1 MDIRFMLMSIRLFIF
16 LFIMTKAKFIL
27 FSLVF
32 TFVAALAGAA
42 NVEVRYG
49 YALEKPE
56 SAYGSYTSAKGAIY
70 IPAEVAQLYKG
81 TKVTGVQVGLLA
93 EASSVNVF
101 VTKNLNGTSLATG
114 SAQNVASGAT
124 VINTTS
130 EYVIDGEGFYVGYS
144 YSGSSASL
152 GCCDFKN
159 ENGCWVNT
167 GSGWLNASSEGKTLS
182 IRAVISGDA
191 SELPNDFAILNVQG
205 QTVECN
211 QASTVTLNLV
221 SFSPTLVRKCEL
233 AYSVDGGAEKTLTPK
248 GFVMSTN
255 TEKQISFTIDPFE
268 EVGTHTVKVRI
279 KSIAGSDTDAY
290 SANNSA
296 EGTVE
301 VKRLIPKKRFFMET
315 STSLDCGWCPRA
327 KVAMENF
334 YESLPD
340 NFVGVEVFG
349 MESGDMYTSSYND
362 FVLDYT
368 PTCEIDRD
376 AASMCYGDAGTL
388 AAYMN
393 AMGYTSDVQVDV
405 EGAFVDNS
413 TTQINAKATATFV
426 NAKSNLSY
434 RWSFIVTEDGVP
446 GTQKNYYANNANGKM
461 GGWES
466 RDAMAKYNHDHV
478 ARYNYG
484 FSGFLGSV
492 PTAVTAFEPV
502 EYTKVL
508 DLPGTV
514 IDNSKLRLIAIL
526 IDNNSGKIVNAAE
539 TKLTGAAT
547 SIADLQSASQP
558 NFRIEGHSVLSSGN
572 AKSIEVYSMSGARCS
587 SANLPS
593 GAYIVKIANGNGVE
607 THKIFIGK

>member
-1 MDIRFMLMSIRLFIF
+1 MSIRLFVF
-16 LFIMTKAKFIL
+16 LFIMIKAKIFL
-27 FSLVF
+27 LSLAFSLF
-32 TFVAALAGAA
+32 ASLADAA
-42 NVEVRYG
+42 NVEVHYG

-56 SAYGSYTSAKGAIY
+56 SSYGLYSSAKGAIY
-70 IPAEVAQLYKG
+70 IPADIAKLYKG
-81 TKVTGVQVGLLA
+81 TKVTGVQVGLVA

-101 VTKNLNGTSLATG
+101 VTKDLNGTSLATG
-114 SAQNVASGAT
+114 TAQNVASGAT
-124 VINTTS
+124 VVKTTS

-182 IRAVISGDA
+182 IRAVISGEA
-191 SELPNDFAILNVQG
+191 SELPNDFAVLNVQG
-205 QTVECN
+205 QMVECN

-233 AYSVDGGAEKTLTPK
+233 AYSVDGGEEKTLTPK

-255 TEKQISFTIDPFE
+255 TEKQISFSIEPFE
-268 EVGTHTVKVRI
+268 TIGSHSVKVRI
-279 KSIAGSDTDAY
+279 KSIAGSETDAY
-290 SANNSA
+290 AGNNSA

-349 MESGDMYTSSYND
+349 MESGDMYTSSYTD

-405 EGAFVDNS
+405 EGAFVGNS
-413 TTQINAKATATFV
+413 TTQINATATATFV
-426 NAKSNLSY
+426 NPKSNLSY

-446 GTQKNYYANNANGKM
+446 GTQKNYYANNTNGKM
-461 GGWES
+461 GGWEN
-466 RDAMAKYNHDHV
+466 RDAMAKFNHDHV

-484 FSGFLGSV
+484 FSGFQGSV
-492 PTAVTAFEPV
+492 PNVVSAFEPV
-502 EYTKVL
+502 EYSRVL

-514 IDNSKLRLIAIL
+514 IDNSKLHLIAIL

-539 TKLTGAAT
+539 TQLTGSAT

-558 NFRIEGHSVLSSGN
+558 NFRIEGHSVLSSSDAN
-572 AKSIEVYSMSGARCS
+572 SIEVYDMSGARCS
-587 SANLPS
+587 SANLSS
-593 GAYIVKIANGNGVE
+593 GAYIVKVANGNGVE